1 MPDFDM
7 ESSDSDDYNQ
17 SDEEVSNFSRAL
29 YSEARIKTLTYK
41 WIIVFFSCKK
51 RTLKESWNLV

>member
-17 SDEEVSNFSRAL
+17 SDEEVSATFL
-29 YSEARIKTLTYK
+29 SEARIKTLTYK
-41 WIIVFFSCKK
+41 IGLQNRTITKIPIFF
-51 RTLKESWNLV
+51 L